1 MCLSNDIQLQLSN
14 LGGPGMTAH
23 ASCADSIDD
32 EILRFVDKLIDLRR
46 DASNTGVSVRMPAN
60 LKVG

>member
-1 MCLSNDIQLQLSN
+1 
-14 LGGPGMTAH
+14 MTAH